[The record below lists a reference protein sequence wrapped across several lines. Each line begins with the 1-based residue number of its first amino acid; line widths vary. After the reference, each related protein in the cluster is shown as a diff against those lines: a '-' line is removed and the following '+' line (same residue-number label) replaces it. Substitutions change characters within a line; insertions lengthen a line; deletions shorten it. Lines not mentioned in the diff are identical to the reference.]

1 MRTVMLFGDDVW
13 GVIGLYAAY
22 APLRRVCRRL
32 CALLRDQHLKVQVSP
47 SNVLDVVAHLG
58 EVVDMVRS
66 LVLTAPRC
74 AQLSIREA
82 HSALFAQLLLCK
94 NLQALSLAL
103 RLQAADASWAKSFA
117 TLQNLSSLEFI
128 ELHWSDNNV
137 GPMGVGYLAR
147 LLQGHFIKGL
157 YLDIAR
163 NAITT
168 SGVEQWVSVI
178 PSCSLSSLCLTLSE
192 NRLGDCGAQLL
203 RACLNCHSLRILK
216 LSLDDCSIPTL
227 FPATQGQRLQS
238 QLTTLSVDLA
248 RNPLTDVDIL
258 AQHLSSQTPAL
269 RNLTLALC
277 GTQLSTP
284 AAQTLLAHIDDLLHL
299 ECLAGSPMDLC
310 RRKLTLTLGSGTH
323 HIGDASASQL
333 GRFRDFPL
341 LRHLEIRLT
350 PCSIGDRGV
359 IALASPVQSPCLKA
373 LRIKLSASMA
383 LTEVGDTA
391 NMFQVG
397 PEKKISVGFF

>member
-1 MRTVMLFGDDVW
+1 MRTVMLIGDDAW

-137 GPMGVGYLAR
+137 GPMGFGYLAR
-147 LLQGHFIKGL
+147 LLQGHFTKGL
-157 YLDIAR
+157 F
-163 NAITT
+163 
-168 SGVEQWVSVI
+168 SG
-178 PSCSLSSLCLTLSE
+178 PFP
-192 NRLGDCGAQLL
+192 
-203 RACLNCHSLRILK
+203 
-216 LSLDDCSIPTL
+216 IPTL

-299 ECLAGSPMDLC
+299 ECRAQRPPTPFAGWIADGPLQAEVNLDTRFWHPSHWRC
-310 RRKLTLTLGSGTH
+310 QRVAIGSVSVF
-323 HIGDASASQL
+323 SASDAFGNSALAVQHW
-333 GRFRDFPL
+333 RPWCDS
-341 LRHLEIRLT
+341 
-350 PCSIGDRGV
+350 PCIARAKSVPKSAPYQAFCKYGPDRG
-359 IALASPVQSPCLKA
+359 
-373 LRIKLSASMA
+373 R
-383 LTEVGDTA
+383 
-391 NMFQVG
+391 
-397 PEKKISVGFF
+397 

>member
-1 MRTVMLFGDDVW
+1 MLFGDDVW

-269 RNLTLALC
+269 RNLPLALC

-299 ECLAGSPMDLC
+299 ECRAQRPPTSFAGWIADGPLQAEVNLDTRFWHPSHWRC
-310 RRKLTLTLGSGTH
+310 QRVAIGSVSGF
-323 HIGDASASQL
+323 SASEAFGNSAHAVQHW
-333 GRFRDFPL
+333 RPWCDS
-341 LRHLEIRLT
+341 
-350 PCSIGDRGV
+350 PCIARAKSVPKSAPYQAFCKYGPDRG
-359 IALASPVQSPCLKA
+359 
-373 LRIKLSASMA
+373 R
-383 LTEVGDTA
+383 
-391 NMFQVG
+391 
-397 PEKKISVGFF
+397 